1 MNKIFGAELSGG
13 NGRYCELDLPAT
25 DYELLD
31 ALDMLRLANGEPVQM
46 EVCNYYDFAYL
57 APFLGDTSN
66 LYELN
71 ALSRKLADL
80 NPAQQTAFAGLLKM
94 EVEKRD
100 GDILV
105 PKLIDFAYSVDCC
118 HVVAEALNDSQLGRF
133 YADNGFIPITEN
145 VPDSVYELLDFE
157 ALGRKARN
165 EEGGVFVDRDTYGC
179 FGYVV
184 RHTDLV
190 EAYKDMDLTPKKPP
204 YTVLLEL
211 TKGWF
216 HDPAYDSEKTVQLW
230 FPSSPVEM
238 DHALNE
244 LGAATWS
251 EVSFQCIDCRVPA
264 LMDAVSGA
272 NNVAEVNRFSQ
283 WLDNN
288 PQEKLAGYKALLAAT
303 QCQDLQNAMTLMDT
317 MDSYIFSPGYSTP
330 EDVARS
336 ELKVTMAESDVELL
350 LPYVNLYAYG
360 SALIQHQHSVMT
372 EYGLIERQDGQ
383 PMLLP
388 IQQSQEM
395 GMNMK

>member
-1 MNKIFGAELSGG
+1 MNKLFGVELSGG
-13 NGRYCELDLPAT
+13 SGRYCELDLPAT

-31 ALDMLRLANGEPVQM
+31 ALDKLRLANGEPM
-46 EVCNYYDFAYL
+46 RLEVCNYYDFAYL
-57 APFLGDTSN
+57 APFLSDTSN

-80 NPAQQTAFAGLLKM
+80 KPAQQTAFAGLLKM
-94 EVEKRD
+94 EIEKRD
-100 GDILV
+100 GDILL
-105 PKLIDFAYSVDCC
+105 PKLIDLAYSADCC
-118 HVVAEALNDSQLGRF
+118 HVVAKVLNDSQLGRF

-165 EEGGVFVDRDTYGC
+165 EEGGVFVDRDAYGC
-179 FGYVV
+179 SGYVT

-204 YTVLLEL
+204 YMLLLEL

-216 HDPAYDSEKTVQLW
+216 HDPSYDSEKTVQLW
-230 FPSSPVEM
+230 FPSSPAAM

-251 EVSFQCIDCRVPA
+251 EVSFQCVDCRVPT
-264 LMDAVSGA
+264 LMDAVSSA
-272 NNVAEVNRFSQ
+272 TNVAEVDRFSQ
-283 WLDNN
+283 WLDNI

-303 QCQDLQNAMTLMDT
+303 QCQDLQNAMMLMDAL
-317 MDSYIFSPGYSTP
+317 DSYIFTPSFSSPV
-330 EDVARS
+330 DVARG
-336 ELKVTMAESDVELL
+336 ELKVTMAESDAEIL
-350 LPYVNLYAYG
+350 LPHVNLYTYG
-360 SALIQHQHSVMT
+360 EALLQSQHAILT
-372 EYGLIERQDGQ
+372 EYGVIERQDGQ
-383 PMLLP
+383 PILTR
-388 IQQSQEM
+388 QSQEM

>member
-1 MNKIFGAELSGG
+1 MNKLFGVELSGG
-13 NGRYCELDLPAT
+13 NGKYCELDLPAT
-25 DYELLD
+25 DYELLN
-31 ALDMLRLANGEPVQM
+31 ALDKLRLANGEPVQM

-57 APFLGDTSN
+57 APFLSDESN

-105 PKLIDFAYSVDCC
+105 PKLIDLAYSTDCC
-118 HVVAEALNDSQLGRF
+118 HVVAEAMNDSQLGRF

-179 FGYVV
+179 SGYVT

-190 EAYKDMDLTPKKPP
+190 EAFKDMDLAPKKPP

-230 FPSSPVEM
+230 FPASPAAM

-264 LMDAVSGA
+264 LMDAVSSA

-283 WLDNN
+283 WLENI

-303 QCQDLQNAMTLMDT
+303 QCQDLQNAMMLMDAL
-317 MDSYIFSPGYSTP
+317 DSYIFTPSFSSPV
-330 EDVARS
+330 DVARG
-336 ELKVTMAESDVELL
+336 ELKVTMAESDAEIL
-350 LPYVNLYAYG
+350 LPHVNLYTYG
-360 SALIQHQHSVMT
+360 KALLQSQHAILT
-372 EYGLIERQDGQ
+372 EYGVIKRQDGQ
-383 PMLLP
+383 PMLTR
-388 IQQSQEM
+388 QSQEM
-395 GMNMK
+395 EMKMK